1 MEEYYFVHKTVYN
14 DINNTIKNSCI
25 GPCVTLDNAIQFI
38 KKDYEYLKKYDEK
51 SEGWHL
57 LFYSHHPIPVDMK
70 VIVSTIKEFHYE
82 IYHWHPEDY
91 PYEERLYIYK
101 YEIHLATDEV
111 PLILR
116 LNGKEE
122 TDDM

>member
-1 MEEYYFVHKTVYN
+1 MEEYYFVHKTVY
-14 DINNTIKNSCI
+14 DGINNTIKNNCI
-25 GPCVTLDNAIQFI
+25 GPCVTLDNAIRFI
-38 KKDYEYLKKYDEK
+38 KKDYEYLKNYDEK
-51 SEGWHL
+51 SKGWHL
-57 LFYSHHPIPVDMK
+57 LFYSHPILVDMK
-70 VIVSTIKEFHYE
+70 VIVPTVKEFHYE

-91 PYEERLYIYK
+91 PYEERLDIYK